1 MQLLLFRYG
10 FHHEK
15 SAMEVFKDLLDDVN
29 REFLHADNRRLQ
41 ERRVGAEISLRT
53 RQHISSITFGQNCI
67 IIMKK
72 SAEEVCKYNDRVY
85 RFKSNL

>member
-1 MQLLLFRYG
+1 
-10 FHHEK
+10 
-15 SAMEVFKDLLDDVN
+15 MEVFKDLLDDVN

-53 RQHISSITFGQNCI
+53 RQHISSVTFGQNCI